1 MADRKGISGPPN
13 PAISASERSQKPK
26 RNKYAFACAILASLT
41 SILVGYDIGVMSGA
55 GMYIQEDLKISD
67 VKLEVLMGILNVYSL
82 IGYAATGRT
91 SDWIGRRYTI
101 VLASALFLIGALLMG
116 FATNYAFLMV
126 GRFVTGIG
134 IDYALMIAPV
144 YTVEL
149 SPASSAD
156 SSPPCPKFSSTLV
169 FSCILL
175 GYVSNYAFS
184 KLPLHLGW
192 RLMLGIGAVP
202 AVFLAVGVLEMPESP
217 RWLVLQGRLGDAEKV
232 LDRTSDSKEEAL
244 RRLADIKEAAGIPP
258 GCNDDVV
265 AVPKRSHGKAVRHI
279 LIAVVG
285 IHFFQQTSG
294 IDAVVLYSPK
304 IFEKAGITSQSHK
317 LLATVAVGFIKT
329 TVGGMIVALAS
340 LGIALTI
347 IDHSDIKLIW
357 AIALAIASV
366 LAYVATFSTSRSGW
380 GPSRWS
386 TARKF
391 FPCIF
396 AHGGPAS
403 FQFNGFHHHSP
414 SSHPII
420 FCLCSICR
428 SSDQGL
434 SLKFH
439 GQPPRYRFPHR
450 ISNNPYTKTTGAT
463 FATAGATVM
472 PTAFFVER
480 DIRSPPS
487 NVQFVFI
494 ELLTSFCGSPHEC
507 TKKLQRAL
515 IFVDQ
520 IRTNKKYAFFQGKI
534 IKEVSSYVAHV
545 VEAIKNTIRTLI
557 KARATHLIVPGSQP
571 MGCFPGYVTMFQSK
585 HQMHYDTNKCHIG
598 LNTFMRIHNDHLR
611 QALME
616 LRKEFPGVEIDCR
629 VTTARLFM
637 AILRN
642 HVILG
647 FKKESL
653 MKACCGFGGPYNFHP
668 EKDVRRSRG

>member
-13 PAISASERSQKPK
+13 PAISASERPQKPK

-134 IDYALMIAPV
+134 VDYALMIAPV
-144 YTVEL
+144 YTAEL
-149 SPASSAD
+149 SPASSRGFLT
-156 SSPPCPKFSSTLV
+156 SLPEV
-169 FSCILL
+169 FINAGILL

-192 RLMLGIGAVP
+192 RLMLGIGALP

-265 AVPKRSHGKAVRHI
+265 AVPQRSHGKAVRHI

-329 TVGGMIVALAS
+329 TFILLATFLLDRIGRRPLLLASVGGMIVSLAS

-347 IDHSDIKLIW
+347 IERSDTKLIW
-357 AIALAIASV
+357 AITLAIASV
-366 LAYVATFSTSRSGW
+366 LAYVATFSIGIGPITLVYSSEILPLHLRARGTSIVLTVNRVMSGIISMTFLSFSKAITI
-380 GPSRWS
+380 GGV
-386 TARKF
+386 F
-391 FPCIF
+391 FF
-396 AHGGPAS
+396 
-403 FQFNGFHHHSP
+403 F
-414 SSHPII
+414 
-420 FCLCSICR
+420 
-428 SSDQGL
+428 
-434 SLKFH
+434 
-439 GQPPRYRFPHR
+439 
-450 ISNNPYTKTTGAT
+450 TGVAI
-463 FATAGATVM
+463 AG
-472 PTAFFVER
+472 
-480 DIRSPPS
+480 
-487 NVQFVFI
+487 FVFFYT
-494 ELLTSFCGSPHEC
+494 LLPET
-507 TKKLQRAL
+507 
-515 IFVDQ
+515 
-520 IRTNKKYAFFQGKI
+520 QGKTLEEMEI
-534 IKEVSSYVAHV
+534 LFGTFFKWRSTVRELG
-545 VEAIKNTIRTLI
+545 KNNRLDGECNGYTNSN
-557 KARATHLIVPGSQP
+557 SQIQL
-571 MGCFPGYVTMFQSK
+571 GQ
-585 HQMHYDTNKCHIG
+585 
-598 LNTFMRIHNDHLR
+598 L
-611 QALME
+611 
-616 LRKEFPGVEIDCR
+616 
-629 VTTARLFM
+629 TA
-637 AILRN
+637 
-642 HVILG
+642 
-647 FKKESL
+647 K
-653 MKACCGFGGPYNFHP
+653 
-668 EKDVRRSRG
+668 